1 MNLKFQHRKQVLS
14 PDLKELI
21 EKRSR
26 KIEKVLPTFSSHD
39 LDLHVAIEKLPHK
52 KQCRTVL
59 VLTTPQSAL
68 RAEDIEDNS
77 KTSVLRAFDELFRR
91 VEKFKSQLNRE
102 KSWRRHLAASS
113 TGPAAES
120 PRELKERVNQ
130 NLPAIENYIRHEL
143 FHEAIAENLPS
154 GFIEPEAVVDE
165 VFLEILS
172 RTAKKPTDLSFRQ
185 WLFQVARRKLTNR
198 LREFQMAQK
207 ESHLEELV
215 RISSPWEDEMLN
227 FYQPDERLRLEDI
240 LADDRSDNPE
250 QAMERE
256 ETEKQLR
263 QAIAHLPKP
272 TRECFILSAL
282 QGFEPDEVA
291 MIMGTTRATVL
302 ERVKEARKQL
312 RRPVAE
318 R

>member
-130 NLPAIENYIRHEL
+130 
-143 FHEAIAENLPS
+143 NLPS